1 MEKATFEKILAM
13 GNGFEH
19 IESISPTSGKIIY
32 TESYDIAYHST
43 DGVIECRAK
52 HDANPAQHSL
62 TYLMEVAQ
70 VEYVRLYTDKVAV
83 PFA

>member
-32 TESYDIAYHST
+32 TESYDIAYHFT
-43 DGVIECRAK
+43 YGVIECKAK
-52 HDANPAQHSL
+52 HDANPAQKVL
-62 TYLMEVAQ
+62 TYLMEVDQ
-70 VEYVRLYTDKVAV
+70 VEYVRLYTDKVTT